1 MKKIVPLL
9 LAVLM
14 LSVLF
19 AGCGPAQNAAD
30 LLPADDNVAVEE
42 SPDTPADEPADEPA
56 DVPADNGGAVSGGT
70 ASESY
75 TAYMEAK
82 NAVITKLTDGL
93 SSNAD
98 AGMAVLSFM
107 GVAMIDLAILPASF
121 FGLGQESVQMGLA
134 MLGGTDVKYTE
145 NGNAYSVTYTDE
157 EGKKYVF
164 SGTYDAAADAL
175 VCTGST
181 DGSDD
186 IYSEYHKTSFGYV
199 GQYYFLNDDGTTS
212 VYMIAVDG
220 ENGTIGISSDMD
232 KPAALTGSE
241 APDFPKACAEWYSI
255 NGTTITGKTS
265 DGADLNFEYTP
276 TEIE

>member
-1 MKKIVPLL
+1 MKKTISLL

-19 AGCGPAQNAAD
+19 AGCGTAQNAANP
-30 LLPADDNVAVEE
+30 LPADDNEVVEE
-42 SPDTPADEPADEPA
+42 SPETPADKPADGLA

-75 TAYMEAK
+75 TAYLEAK

-98 AGMAVLSFM
+98 VGMAVLSFM
-107 GVAMIDLAILPASF
+107 GVDMIDLAVLPASF

-145 NGNAYSVTYTDE
+145 NGNSYSVTYTDE

-186 IYSEYHKTSFGYV
+186 IYSEYRKTLFGYV

-220 ENGTIGISSDMD
+220 ENGTIGISSDAD

-241 APDFPKACAEWYSI
+241 APDFPKAC
-255 NGTTITGKTS
+255 
-265 DGADLNFEYTP
+265 
-276 TEIE
+276 TE

>member
-1 MKKIVPLL
+1 MKKIISLL

-14 LSVLF
+14 LSVMF
-19 AGCGPAQNAAD
+19 AGCGVPKNAAD
-30 LLPADDNVAVEE
+30 LLPADANSDKTAEE
-42 SPDTPADEPADEPA
+42 AGNEPDDAPA
-56 DVPADNGGAVSGGT
+56 NNSGAASGGT
-70 ASESY
+70 AAESY
-75 TAYMEAK
+75 AAYLEAK
-82 NAVITKLTDGL
+82 NVVITKLTEGL
-93 SSNAD
+93 SNSTE

-121 FGLGQESVQMGLA
+121 FGMGQESVQMGLA
-134 MLGGTDVKYTE
+134 VLGGSDVKYTE
-145 NGNAYSVTYTDE
+145 NGNSYTMEYTSTDQD
-157 EGKKYVF
+157 GNVQSLVF

-181 DGSDD
+181 DGADN

-220 ENGTIGISSDMD
+220 ENGTVGISLNTD

-241 APDFPKACAEWYSI
+241 GPDFPKACAEWYSI

-265 DGADLNFEYTP
+265 DGTELNFEYTP
-276 TEIE
+276 TETE